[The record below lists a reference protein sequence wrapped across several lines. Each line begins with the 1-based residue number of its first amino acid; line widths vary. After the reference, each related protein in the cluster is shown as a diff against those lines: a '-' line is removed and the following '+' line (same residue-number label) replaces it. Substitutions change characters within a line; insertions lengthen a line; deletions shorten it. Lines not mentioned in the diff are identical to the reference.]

1 MNKKIK
7 KHTLNRFNVLEKSYL
22 EKAYNEGIQKGLKGN
37 ELFNYVEEIRN
48 RKEIKLFPVSFPCAE
63 QGFLWNSSGTVVRSL
78 HNVPKGV
85 SNEFRRTK
93 KRCAIS
99 FDIRNLFN

>member
-37 ELFNYVEEIRN
+37 ELFNYVEETSLEKWEN
-48 RKEIKLFPVSFPCAE
+48 R
-63 QGFLWNSSGTVVRSL
+63 
-78 HNVPKGV
+78 
-85 SNEFRRTK
+85 
-93 KRCAIS
+93 AI
-99 FDIRNLFN
+99 